1 MKKPDLIQAL
11 AHFRRPGSPVYAG
24 HFTHLPVSVRQP
36 GNYAALL
43 AILND
48 PSLPPGVR
56 EHAAGAL
63 GEVGDRRA
71 VPSLLTA
78 LDSARLR
85 RGAAVALGRLQASR
99 AAPALKRLAPKC
111 PAARWALGEV
121 TVPHTVAD
129 ALEDLREG
137 QLRLI
142 PDRLR
147 RLSPSLRKSVEKA
160 VVRRFHQAVAAG
172 GPGEQDRWLITSL
185 QELTPSRVGAD
196 LAAALDHTNRRQAT
210 LCPSIR
216 NRLLRTISAVCPA
229 AALPALAVTAFR
241 GNSPVHARKALL
253 SASRIAETVSP
264 ASLQRAIDSVP
275 RGIRGR
281 LRRHLQ
287 ILLLGVVLSGCQ
299 DLTTS
304 PREFEIPP
312 TPMLADDGLQV
323 SSLAAQGIDP
333 QSIARLAWEIRH
345 GHFEEIHSLVIVR
358 HGHLVFE
365 EYFADDH
372 HIDYQHRLA
381 SVTKSVISVVVGTA
395 VQQGFIAG
403 HEQPLHE
410 LFPDEIDIFADHPEK
425 RRLLLRHA
433 LTMSAGLRWKEGIGG
448 QQGSDSYALDNSFD
462 SMRFALERPIDEAPG
477 EAFAYNDGLTNL
489 LVGAVI
495 NSSGLD
501 FEEYAEEHLFGRLGI
516 GNYSWEHQRDGGI
529 RAGGGLHL
537 TNRDLAKIGLLCLQ
551 NGVWSGERLLPDDWM
566 ELSTRKW
573 IDTHQGHHYGFQWW
587 LQPHAGMPGFLID
600 SEGGYFGSGYAGQK
614 LFILPEHDLVVA
626 SFGSDYEL
634 DTDADHAVP
643 HFVLY
648 NILSSLTD

>member
-1 MKKPDLIQAL
+1 MKAAVFKAAGSPLVLEDVPDPTPEASDLILKVGACGICGTDLHMSENSDPGVGWRVLQPGCVMGHEFAGDVIEVGREAQNRWSRGDRVTAL
-11 AHFRRPGSPVYAG
+11 PWIGCGECSDCRAGRGFRCAQGKMRASLDLPGAYAEFCRVGAGEAVRLPDSVSFQEGALVEPLAVGLNAVRRAQLRPGDRVLIVGAGPVGLSVALWCRFFG
-24 HFTHLPVSVRQP
+24 AQHIVVSDLVPARVERSLTL
-36 GNYAALL
+36 GATAAVD
-43 AILND
+43 ASESN
-48 PSLPPGVR
+48 VR
-56 EHAAGAL
+56 E
-63 GEVGDRRA
+63 
-71 VPSLLTA
+71 
-78 LDSARLR
+78 
-85 RGAAVALGRLQASR
+85 Q
-99 AAPALKRLAPKC
+99 
-111 PAARWALGEV
+111 
-121 TVPHTVAD
+121 VAD
-129 ALEDLREG
+129 A
-137 QLRLI
+137 
-142 PDRLR
+142 
-147 RLSPSLRKSVEKA
+147 
-160 VVRRFHQAVAAG
+160 AG
-172 GPGEQDRWLITSL
+172 GQPRVVFDCVGMPGSL
-185 QELTPSRVGAD
+185 QL
-196 LAAALDHTNRRQAT
+196 
-210 LCPSIR
+210 
-216 NRLLRTISAVCPA
+216 
-229 AALPALAVTAFR
+229 
-241 GNSPVHARKALL
+241 
-253 SASRIAETVSP
+253 
-264 ASLQRAIDSVP
+264 AIDSVP